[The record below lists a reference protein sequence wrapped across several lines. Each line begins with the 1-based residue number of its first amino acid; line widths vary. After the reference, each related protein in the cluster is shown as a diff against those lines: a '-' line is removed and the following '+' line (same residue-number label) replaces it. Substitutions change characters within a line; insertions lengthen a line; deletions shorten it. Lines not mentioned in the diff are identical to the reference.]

1 LLCFLLPLL
10 SLYFRT
16 FLLPAKNGYIIRTK
30 DLKFKCPL
38 EAGFNSVFV
47 FKEVV
52 VSEVYERFFK
62 TRRRWGLVIDCG
74 AHIGFFSIKMAKKAK
89 KVIAIE
95 PFDVNVSFLTENIR
109 MNHITN
115 ISVIQKA
122 VGSRKEKRKLF
133 LGESYDS
140 PSFRPL
146 SNSYVEVE
154 VDTLDNICKS
164 QDVQR
169 IDILKVDVEGAEL
182 EVLRGAEES
191 LKVTRNIAMELHY
204 EGEGEEV
211 KDYLEKRGFKVRV
224 VGNMLYA
231 SRS

>member
-1 LLCFLLPLL
+1 
-10 SLYFRT
+10 
-16 FLLPAKNGYIIRTK
+16 
-30 DLKFKCPL
+30 
-38 EAGFNSVFV
+38 
-47 FKEVV
+47 
-52 VSEVYERFFK
+52 
-62 TRRRWGLVIDCG
+62 
-74 AHIGFFSIKMAKKAK
+74 MAKKAK

-115 ISVIQKA
+115 ISAIQKA

-154 VDTLDNICKS
+154 VDTLDDICKS